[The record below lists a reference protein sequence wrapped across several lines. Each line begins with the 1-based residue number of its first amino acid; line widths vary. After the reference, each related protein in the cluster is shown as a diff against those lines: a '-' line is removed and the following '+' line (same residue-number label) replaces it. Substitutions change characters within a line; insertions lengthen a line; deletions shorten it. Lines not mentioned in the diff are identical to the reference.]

1 MNFKSLHTADFESK
15 THYKMYKDGKQWMFA
30 GIMAIALG
38 AGIAAPSQQASADTT
53 DAVTVATTTN
63 TGTSS
68 TNSNTVTLST
78 STSTTTT
85 PTTDAA
91 TTSADTAVTPV
102 ATAVT
107 VSATSQS
114 TGATPV
120 TTASAT
126 PAPSETANTAASNTL
141 TSNAVGAGDSAN
153 SVIKSATSGSTADG
167 TGTLGS
173 YGNKDAYPSI
183 SGNSATS
190 SINNQGAVTVN
201 KSASTSSSNS
211 FDVNMSKAASTSA
224 TTNTSSIAVTI
235 KAPSNATVGNIKYTV
250 DSAGNTVAVT
260 PGGSSYIVN
269 QMGSG
274 MTSDIMSQAT
284 STIKSEFAVASKNSV
299 AAVSAKSVADS
310 YNNLATAN
318 KAQQQSQLASAKT
331 AGDAAISTSLAVANR
346 ISNFAS
352 SLNTSTGAFGAES
365 AALSNAASY
374 IKAGDWINAATQLSS
389 ATSYAYGGWGQSR
402 DANFNSL
409 ASLKDSFTGKA
420 NWSPTLNNT
429 ISNSDYSAYNS
440 YVAKSSAAAST
451 AASYATI
458 VASNLMSSQSA
469 QNDYNSFSAA
479 AVAAAKSAADL
490 ITSARAIAAGLNTS
504 SAVIIHNSYSGAN
517 TSVAQSYASAANKA
531 ASSVTSMLNKSMAS
545 LSNGFAF
552 NVADSAVAG
561 TFWVSAAT
569 ANDSIRSSFAASV
582 GNYARS
588 NAAKNTGK
596 LAAMFNSLASYMDY
610 LQTSAGAS
618 TLAQIQ
624 MSQNT
629 GTWNSAANFFFGGV
643 VPGMSY
649 SPDELTSAY
658 AALSDAMANLTDI
671 TNSYIVAADLT
682 KSGSNYVTK
691 SYGTT
696 YNAALVDQL
705 RSALTNQVKTVN
717 NLVDDINQYV
727 VTTIPN
733 FVSNYYGYQLLNTK
747 DGQSYRD
754 LAGMAG
760 TWQAVQDSA
769 AMIVDQLAYQ
779 QASDYASL
787 YASIA
792 NSYRALG
799 TNAGNSLLG
808 SLYDAMASAQNSAYS
823 AMKSAYNSQSAE
835 FASLSSAG
843 ALNFGAFNAIPG
855 LITLGITNGTKVVG
869 SQLASNIQV
878 MMTQMNSGLQAM
890 TDSYAS
896 LFNVTSAAA
905 VTDVHYGV
913 VAQTPA
919 TSGLTGGTFI
929 DNNYTTTATVNNV
942 ANTTTT
948 DVVYQVVDEGVL
960 TSLAATTSTD
970 SATATAIA
978 AAKSVLA
985 NSNVSQQ
992 DVDSAVNAIWLALDH
1007 TIAPSTTAGK
1017 TGSAA
1022 VSAAATATAPIS
1034 LTSAAQT
1041 VTTTTDLNNAG
1052 EKKTFTVTG
1061 SANYMKPT
1069 SVLLVDSQGNTVTDY
1084 TSSATYNSQTG
1095 QFSLNQ
1101 VVLPTQGDYKLVVV
1115 WTAQPDKSDVNSY
1128 NGQSTIKLAT
1138 SWTNLDK
1145 TAGSSSET
1153 VNVQRTLAVK
1163 VSLQV
1168 QYTDAAGTVHTTN
1181 LANGLLIGTGT
1192 VIVNDPQLG
1201 AYVGMTADQILSL
1214 DKTAGTTNS
1223 ILPAG
1228 YHLSVNSDGTLLIT
1242 VNGAAIDNASYKID
1256 ADNATNDALTLV
1268 LHADANIQIARV
1280 VVKGGYY
1287 PTSVSQGSV
1296 NGTTGS
1302 SIVFKTNDTTLKM
1315 PGATYTV
1322 TGPDG
1327 KTYANFKDALAAN
1340 PTFDATN
1347 WTEATESDGTRQTF
1361 TVNYIFN
1368 KQIAQLQVGAP
1379 NAGLSEQV
1387 TGDTDSDIAFKASD
1401 ADLKKAGFTYT
1412 VTAPDGIVY
1421 ASLAAAL
1428 AATMTVNGSLVKVGK
1443 FDETDFAVGVT
1454 DPSQQIFKVTYT
1466 PDAQSATVIANKDG
1480 VNSTLETIT
1489 GKTSDKLAF
1498 TTVSDA
1504 TLATP
1509 GYTYTVVGPDGVTYA
1524 SLAEAVAANG
1534 SFDNTD
1540 NAGTADESVQTFT
1553 VNYVKT
1559 TQHATITIHDKSTGK
1574 VLGTVTISGK
1584 SGDAITADQLAT
1596 AISSVTDAQPN
1607 YAGNIT
1613 ITSDTASGQN
1623 FDFNDGAD
1631 QSFDVTFVHN
1641 AKLVSTDTTY
1651 TGSVSFKGTNL
1662 AVNTQTA
1669 VVTKTASVDAITG
1682 EIIDAANADNFA
1694 NYVAPSYALKSG
1706 TAQVDATA
1714 GTVTFAYV
1722 AATYVK
1728 GVLCRQKWG
1737 AIGNFEW

>member
-1 MNFKSLHTADFESK
+1 
-15 THYKMYKDGKQWMFA
+15 
-30 GIMAIALG
+30 
-38 AGIAAPSQQASADTT
+38 
-53 DAVTVATTTN
+53 
-63 TGTSS
+63 
-68 TNSNTVTLST
+68 
-78 STSTTTT
+78 
-85 PTTDAA
+85 
-91 TTSADTAVTPV
+91 
-102 ATAVT
+102 
-107 VSATSQS
+107 
-114 TGATPV
+114 
-120 TTASAT
+120 
-126 PAPSETANTAASNTL
+126 
-141 TSNAVGAGDSAN
+141 
-153 SVIKSATSGSTADG
+153 
-167 TGTLGS
+167 
-173 YGNKDAYPSI
+173 
-183 SGNSATS
+183 
-190 SINNQGAVTVN
+190 
-201 KSASTSSSNS
+201 
-211 FDVNMSKAASTSA
+211 MSKAASTSA
-224 TTNTSSIAVTI
+224 TANTSSVAVTI

-284 STIKSEFAVASKNSV
+284 STIKSEFSVASKNSV
-299 AAVSAKSVADS
+299 AAVSAKSVANS
-310 YNNLATAN
+310 YSNLATSN

-331 AGDAAISTSLAVANR
+331 AGDAATSTSLAVANR

-352 SLNTSTGAFGAES
+352 SLKSSNVTSFGVES

-374 IKAGDWINAATQLSS
+374 IKAGDWINAAIQLSA
-389 ATSYAYGGWGQSR
+389 ATTYAYGGGLGFYK
-402 DANFNSL
+402 DANFSSL
-409 ASLKDSFTGKA
+409 ASLKDSFTGKT
-420 NWSPTLNNT
+420 NWNGNYDTT
-429 ISNSDYSAYNS
+429 ITNSDYNTYNN
-440 YVAKSSAAAST
+440 YVAQSSAAAST
-451 AASYATI
+451 ASSYAS
-458 VASNLMSSQSA
+458 VAAVNLLSSQSA
-469 QNDYNSFSAA
+469 QTDYNSYSAA

-490 ITSARAIAAGLNTS
+490 ITSARSIAAGLNTS

-517 TSVAQSYASAANKA
+517 TSVTQSYAETAKKA
-531 ASSVTSMLNKSMAS
+531 ASSVNSTLSKSLAS
-545 LSNGFAF
+545 LSNGFDF
-552 NVADSAVAG
+552 DVPNNAVAG
-561 TFWVSAAT
+561 TFYVSAAADT
-569 ANDSIRSSFAASV
+569 KTRMSFASSV

-588 NAAKNTGK
+588 GMARTTGK
-596 LAAMFNSLASYMDY
+596 TASMYSNLASYMDY
-610 LQTSAGAS
+610 LQTSAGS
-618 TLAQIQ
+618 HELSRLH
-624 MSQNT
+624 MSMGAGAT
-629 GTWNSAANFFFGGV
+629 FYFDGV

-649 SPDELTSAY
+649 AAGELDSAY
-658 AALSDAMANLTDI
+658 AALSEATANLNDI
-671 TNSYIVAADLT
+671 ANSYTVAANLT
-682 KSGSNYVTK
+682 KSGSTYVTS

-696 YNAALVDQL
+696 YNEALVNQL
-705 RSALTNQVKTVN
+705 SSALTAQIRTID
-717 NLVDDINQYV
+717 NLVDDINSYV
-727 VTTIPN
+727 VNTIPA
-733 FVSNYYGYQLLNTK
+733 FVGNYFAYQYMNTK
-747 DGQSYRD
+747 PGLGVYSFDYYETAWLGI
-754 LAGMAG
+754 
-760 TWQAVQDSA
+760 QDSA
-769 AMIVDQLAYQ
+769 AMIVDKLAYA
-779 QASDYASL
+779 QASQYGSL

-799 TNAGNSLLG
+799 TNAGNVLLG
-808 SLYDAMASAQNSAYS
+808 SLYDELASAQGSAYT
-823 AMKSAYNSQSAE
+823 AMNSAYNSQNAEYTSISA
-835 FASLSSAG
+835 AG
-843 ALNFGAFNAIPG
+843 NLTAGHLGVIGG
-855 LITLGITNGTKVVG
+855 LITLAITQGTSSAG
-869 SQLASNIQV
+869 SALESNIQT
-878 MMTQMNSGLQAM
+878 MMTQMNTGMQAM

-896 LFNVTSAAA
+896 LFNATSAAA

-913 VAQTPA
+913 VAQTPS

-929 DNNYTTTATVNNV
+929 DNNYTTTATVNGTD
-942 ANTTTT
+942 NTTTN
-948 DVVYQVVDEGVL
+948 DVFYQVVDEGVL
-960 TSLAATTSTD
+960 TSLAATTTTD

-1022 VSAAATATAPIS
+1022 VSAATTATAPIS

-1061 SANYMKPT
+1061 SASYMKPT

-1115 WTAQPDKSDVNSY
+1115 WTAQPDKTDINSY
-1128 NGQSTIKLAT
+1128 NGKSTINLAT

-1145 TAGSSSET
+1145 TAGSSAET

-1163 VSLQV
+1163 VSLQL
-1168 QYTDAAGTVHTTN
+1168 QYTDATGTVHTTN

-1228 YHLSVNSDGTLLIT
+1228 YHLSVNSNGTLLIT
-1242 VNGAAIDNASYKID
+1242 VNGTAIDNGSYKID

-1268 LHADANIQIARV
+1268 LHADANTQNARV
-1280 VVKGGYY
+1280 VVQGGKY
-1287 PTSVSQGSV
+1287 PTSVSQGSAV
-1296 NGTTGS
+1296 GLTGS
-1302 SIVFKTNDTTLKM
+1302 SIVFNTNDTTLKM
-1315 PGATYTV
+1315 SGATYTV

-1327 KTYANFKDALAAN
+1327 KTYASFKDALAAN
-1340 PTFDATN
+1340 STFDATN
-1347 WTEATESDGTRQTF
+1347 WTDDTGSDKTRQIF
-1361 TVNYIFN
+1361 TVNYVFN

-1466 PDAQSATVIANKDG
+1466 PDAQSATVVANKDG

-1584 SGDAITADQLAT
+1584 SGDVITADQLAT

-1607 YAGNIT
+1607 YAGNVT
-1613 ITSDTASGQN
+1613 ITSDTALGQN
-1623 FDFNDGAD
+1623 FDFNDGTD

-1662 AVNTQTA
+1662 ADNTQTA
-1669 VVTKTASVDAITG
+1669 VVTKTVSVDAITG

-1728 GVLCRQKWG
+1728 GYFADKNGVQL
-1737 AIGNFEW
+1737 ASLSGNTTSTSAVITYTEIKTVPPTLPGDAATDASEAGSSASKASSAASAADSAATEFPAASSAASAAD

>member
-53 DAVTVATTTN
+53 DAATVATTPN

-91 TTSADTAVTPV
+91 PTSADTAVTPV
-102 ATAVT
+102 TTAAT

-126 PAPSETANTAASNTL
+126 PAPSETARTAASNTL

-153 SVIKSATSGSTADG
+153 SAIKSATSGSTADG

-224 TTNTSSIAVTI
+224 TANTSSVAVTI

-260 PGGSSYIVN
+260 PGGSSYVVN

-274 MTSDIMSQAT
+274 ATSDYMSKAT
-284 STIKSEFAVASKNSV
+284 STIKSEFAVASNNSV
-299 AAVSAKSVADS
+299 AAVSAKSVANS
-310 YNNLATAN
+310 YNNLATSN

-331 AGDAAISTSLAVANR
+331 AGDAATSTSLAVANR

-352 SLNTSTGAFGAES
+352 SLNTGTGSFASES
-365 AALSNAASY
+365 AALSKAASY
-374 IKAGDWINAATQLSS
+374 VKAGNWTSAATQLSY
-389 ATSYAYGGWGQSR
+389 ATNYAYGFLVN
-402 DANFNSL
+402 DANFSSL
-409 ASLKDSFTGKA
+409 ASLKDSFTGSKGWA
-420 NWSPTLNNT
+420 TGNIT
-429 ISNSDYSAYNS
+429 NSDYTAYNS
-440 YVAKSSAAAST
+440 YVATSTSASAAAS
-451 AASYATI
+451 SYAS
-458 VASNLMSSQSA
+458 VAALNLLSSQSA
-469 QNDYNSFSAA
+469 QTDYNSYSAA

-517 TSVAQSYASAANKA
+517 VSVTQSYASAANKA

-552 NVADSAVAG
+552 NVPDNSVAG
-561 TFWVSAAT
+561 LFWVSAAN
-569 ANDSIRSSFAASV
+569 ANDSIRSSFASSV
-582 GNYARS
+582 GSYARS

-596 LAAMFNSLASYMDY
+596 LASMFNSLASYMDY
-610 LQTSAGAS
+610 LQTASGSAA
-618 TLAQIQ
+618 LAQTQ

-649 SPDELTSAY
+649 SADELTSAY
-658 AALSDAMANLTDI
+658 AALSDAMANLNDI
-671 TNSYIVAADLT
+671 TNSYTVAADLT

-705 RSALTNQVKTVN
+705 RSALTNQVKVVN

-727 VTTIPN
+727 VTTIPD

-747 DGQSYRD
+747 DAQSYRD
-754 LAGMAG
+754 LAAMSG

-835 FASLSSAG
+835 FNSLSLAG
-843 ALNFGAFNAIPG
+843 ALNFGVFNAVPG

-942 ANTTTT
+942 ANTTTN

-1007 TIAPSTTAGK
+1007 IIAPSTTAGK

-1022 VSAAATATAPIS
+1022 VSAATTATAPIS

-1069 SVLLVDSQGNTVTDY
+1069 SVLLVDS
-1084 TSSATYNSQTG
+1084 
-1095 QFSLNQ
+1095 
-1101 VVLPTQGDYKLVVV
+1101 
-1115 WTAQPDKSDVNSY
+1115 
-1128 NGQSTIKLAT
+1128 
-1138 SWTNLDK
+1138 
-1145 TAGSSSET
+1145 
-1153 VNVQRTLAVK
+1153 
-1163 VSLQV
+1163 
-1168 QYTDAAGTVHTTN
+1168 
-1181 LANGLLIGTGT
+1181 
-1192 VIVNDPQLG
+1192 
-1201 AYVGMTADQILSL
+1201 
-1214 DKTAGTTNS
+1214 
-1223 ILPAG
+1223 
-1228 YHLSVNSDGTLLIT
+1228 
-1242 VNGAAIDNASYKID
+1242 
-1256 ADNATNDALTLV
+1256 
-1268 LHADANIQIARV
+1268 
-1280 VVKGGYY
+1280 
-1287 PTSVSQGSV
+1287 
-1296 NGTTGS
+1296 
-1302 SIVFKTNDTTLKM
+1302 
-1315 PGATYTV
+1315 
-1322 TGPDG
+1322 
-1327 KTYANFKDALAAN
+1327 
-1340 PTFDATN
+1340 
-1347 WTEATESDGTRQTF
+1347 
-1361 TVNYIFN
+1361 
-1368 KQIAQLQVGAP
+1368 
-1379 NAGLSEQV
+1379 
-1387 TGDTDSDIAFKASD
+1387 
-1401 ADLKKAGFTYT
+1401 
-1412 VTAPDGIVY
+1412 
-1421 ASLAAAL
+1421 
-1428 AATMTVNGSLVKVGK
+1428 
-1443 FDETDFAVGVT
+1443 
-1454 DPSQQIFKVTYT
+1454 
-1466 PDAQSATVIANKDG
+1466 
-1480 VNSTLETIT
+1480 
-1489 GKTSDKLAF
+1489 
-1498 TTVSDA
+1498 
-1504 TLATP
+1504 
-1509 GYTYTVVGPDGVTYA
+1509 
-1524 SLAEAVAANG
+1524 
-1534 SFDNTD
+1534 
-1540 NAGTADESVQTFT
+1540 
-1553 VNYVKT
+1553 
-1559 TQHATITIHDKSTGK
+1559 
-1574 VLGTVTISGK
+1574 
-1584 SGDAITADQLAT
+1584 
-1596 AISSVTDAQPN
+1596 
-1607 YAGNIT
+1607 
-1613 ITSDTASGQN
+1613 
-1623 FDFNDGAD
+1623 
-1631 QSFDVTFVHN
+1631 
-1641 AKLVSTDTTY
+1641 
-1651 TGSVSFKGTNL
+1651 
-1662 AVNTQTA
+1662 
-1669 VVTKTASVDAITG
+1669 
-1682 EIIDAANADNFA
+1682 
-1694 NYVAPSYALKSG
+1694 
-1706 TAQVDATA
+1706 
-1714 GTVTFAYV
+1714 
-1722 AATYVK
+1722 
-1728 GVLCRQKWG
+1728 
-1737 AIGNFEW
+1737 

>member
-1 MNFKSLHTADFESK
+1 M
-15 THYKMYKDGKQWMFA
+15 
-30 GIMAIALG
+30 
-38 AGIAAPSQQASADTT
+38 
-53 DAVTVATTTN
+53 
-63 TGTSS
+63 
-68 TNSNTVTLST
+68 
-78 STSTTTT
+78 
-85 PTTDAA
+85 
-91 TTSADTAVTPV
+91 
-102 ATAVT
+102 
-107 VSATSQS
+107 
-114 TGATPV
+114 
-120 TTASAT
+120 
-126 PAPSETANTAASNTL
+126 

-153 SVIKSATSGSTADG
+153 SAIKSATSGSTADG

-201 KSASTSSSNS
+201 KSASTASSNS

-224 TTNTSSIAVTI
+224 TANTSSIAVTI

-274 MTSDIMSQAT
+274 VTSDYMSKAT
-284 STIKSEFAVASKNSV
+284 SQIKSELSVQAKNSV
-299 AAVSAKSVADS
+299 ATVSAKNATDS
-310 YNNLATAN
+310 YSNLAKSNTAL
-318 KAQQQSQLASAKT
+318 QQAQLASAKT
-331 AGDAAISTSLAVANR
+331 AGDAAKSTSLAVANR

-352 SLNTSTGAFGAES
+352 SLSAGTGSFGAES
-365 AALSNAASY
+365 TALSNAASY
-374 IKAGDWINAATQLSS
+374 IKAGDWINAATQLSY

-409 ASLKDSFTGKA
+409 ASLKDSFTGKT
-420 NWSPTLNNT
+420 NWSPVLNNT
-429 ISNSDYSAYNS
+429 ITNSDYTAYNN
-440 YVAKSSAAAST
+440 YVAQSSAAAST
-451 AASYATI
+451 ATSYATI
-458 VASNLMSSQSA
+458 VASNLLSSQSA
-469 QNDYNSFSAA
+469 QTDYNSYSAA

-490 ITSARAIAAGLNTS
+490 ITSARSIAAGLNTS

-517 TSVAQSYASAANKA
+517 TSVTQSYAEVAKNA
-531 ASSVTSMLNKSMAS
+531 ASSVNSALNKSLAS
-545 LSNGFAF
+545 LSNGFDF
-552 NVADSAVAG
+552 DVPNNAVAG
-561 TFWVSAAT
+561 TFYVSAAT
-569 ANDSIRSSFAASV
+569 DTKTRLSFASSV

-588 NAAKNTGK
+588 GMARTTGK
-596 LAAMFNSLASYMDY
+596 TASMYSNLASYMDY
-610 LQTSAGAS
+610 LQTSAGS
-618 TLAQIQ
+618 HELSRLQ
-624 MSQNT
+624 MSMGAGAT
-629 GTWNSAANFFFGGV
+629 FYFDGV

-649 SPDELTSAY
+649 AAGELDSAY
-658 AALSDAMANLTDI
+658 AALSEATANLNDI
-671 TNSYIVAADLT
+671 ANSYTVAANLT
-682 KSGSNYVTK
+682 KSGSTYVTS

-696 YNAALVDQL
+696 YNAALVNQL
-705 RSALTNQVKTVN
+705 SSALTAQIRTID
-717 NLVDDINQYV
+717 NLVDDINSYV
-727 VTTIPN
+727 VNTIPA
-733 FVSNYYGYQLLNTK
+733 FVGNYFAYQYMNTK
-747 DGQSYRD
+747 PGLGVYSFDYYETAWLGI
-754 LAGMAG
+754 
-760 TWQAVQDSA
+760 QDSA
-769 AMIVDQLAYQ
+769 AMIVDKLAYA
-779 QASDYASL
+779 QASQYGSL

-799 TNAGNSLLG
+799 INAGNVLLG
-808 SLYDAMASAQNSAYS
+808 SLYDELVSAQGSAYT
-823 AMKSAYNSQSAE
+823 AMNSAYNSQNAEYTSISA
-835 FASLSSAG
+835 AG
-843 ALNFGAFNAIPG
+843 NLTAGHLGVIGG
-855 LITLGITNGTKVVG
+855 LITLAITQGTSSAG
-869 SQLASNIQV
+869 SALASNIQT
-878 MMTQMNSGLQAM
+878 MMTQMNTGMQAM

-896 LFNVTSAAA
+896 LFNATSAAA

-929 DNNYTTTATVNNV
+929 DNNYTTTATVNGTD
-942 ANTTTT
+942 NTTTT

-1022 VSAAATATAPIS
+1022 VSAATTATAPIS

-1041 VTTTTDLNNAG
+1041 VTTTTDLNNSG

-1115 WTAQPDKSDVNSY
+1115 WTAQPDKTDINSY
-1128 NGQSTIKLAT
+1128 NGKSTINLAT

-1145 TAGSSSET
+1145 TAGSSAET

-1192 VIVNDPQLG
+1192 VIINDPQLG

-1214 DKTAGTTNS
+1214 DKTAGATNS

-1228 YHLSVNSDGTLLIT
+1228 YHLSVNSNGTLLIT
-1242 VNGAAIDNASYKID
+1242 VNGTAIDNGSYKID

-1268 LHADANIQIARV
+1268 LHADANTQIARV

-1287 PTSVSQGSV
+1287 PTTVSQGSAT
-1296 NGTTGS
+1296 GATGS
-1302 SIVFKTNDTTLKM
+1302 SIVFNTNDTSLKM

-1327 KTYANFKDALAAN
+1327 KTYASFKDALAAN

-1347 WTEATESDGTRQTF
+1347 WTETTGSDGTRQTF
-1361 TVNYIFN
+1361 TVNYVFN

-1401 ADLKKAGFTYT
+1401 ADLKKA
-1412 VTAPDGIVY
+1412 
-1421 ASLAAAL
+1421 AL
-1428 AATMTVNGSLVKVGK
+1428 RT
-1443 FDETDFAVGVT
+1443 
-1454 DPSQQIFKVTYT
+1454 
-1466 PDAQSATVIANKDG
+1466 
-1480 VNSTLETIT
+1480 
-1489 GKTSDKLAF
+1489 
-1498 TTVSDA
+1498 
-1504 TLATP
+1504 
-1509 GYTYTVVGPDGVTYA
+1509 
-1524 SLAEAVAANG
+1524 
-1534 SFDNTD
+1534 
-1540 NAGTADESVQTFT
+1540 
-1553 VNYVKT
+1553 
-1559 TQHATITIHDKSTGK
+1559 
-1574 VLGTVTISGK
+1574 
-1584 SGDAITADQLAT
+1584 
-1596 AISSVTDAQPN
+1596 
-1607 YAGNIT
+1607 
-1613 ITSDTASGQN
+1613 
-1623 FDFNDGAD
+1623 
-1631 QSFDVTFVHN
+1631 
-1641 AKLVSTDTTY
+1641 
-1651 TGSVSFKGTNL
+1651 
-1662 AVNTQTA
+1662 
-1669 VVTKTASVDAITG
+1669 
-1682 EIIDAANADNFA
+1682 
-1694 NYVAPSYALKSG
+1694 
-1706 TAQVDATA
+1706 
-1714 GTVTFAYV
+1714 
-1722 AATYVK
+1722 
-1728 GVLCRQKWG
+1728 R
-1737 AIGNFEW
+1737 

>member
-38 AGIAAPSQQASADTT
+38 AGIVAPSQQASADTT
-53 DAVTVATTTN
+53 DAATVATTTN
-63 TGTSS
+63 TGASS
-68 TNSNTVTLST
+68 TSSNTVTLST
-78 STSTTTT
+78 STSTT
-85 PTTDAA
+85 PTTDAT
-91 TTSADTAVTPV
+91 TTSSDTAVTPV
-102 ATAVT
+102 ATAVA

-114 TGATPV
+114 TGATSV
-120 TTASAT
+120 STASAT
-126 PAPSETANTAASNTL
+126 PAPSETASTAASNTL

-153 SVIKSATSGSTADG
+153 SAIKSATSGSTADG

-201 KSASTSSSNS
+201 KSASTASSNS

-224 TTNTSSIAVTI
+224 TANTSSVAVTI

-284 STIKSEFAVASKNSV
+284 STIKSEFVVASNNSV
-299 AAVSAKSVADS
+299 AAVSAKNAANS
-310 YNNLATAN
+310 YNNLATSN

-331 AGDAAISTSLAVANR
+331 AGDAATSTSLAVANR
-346 ISNFAS
+346 LSNFAS
-352 SLNTSTGAFGAES
+352 SLNAGTGSFASES
-365 AALSNAASY
+365 AALSKAASY
-374 IKAGDWINAATQLSS
+374 VKAGNWTSAATQLSY
-389 ATSYAYGGWGQSR
+389 ATSYAYGFLSN
-402 DANFNSL
+402 DANFSSL
-409 ASLKDSFTGKA
+409 ASLKDSFTGSKGWA
-420 NWSPTLNNT
+420 TGNIT
-429 ISNSDYSAYNS
+429 NSDYTAYNS
-440 YVAKSSAAAST
+440 YVATSTSASAAAS
-451 AASYATI
+451 SYAS
-458 VASNLMSSQSA
+458 VAAVNLLASQSA
-469 QNDYNSFSAA
+469 QTDYNSYSAA

-490 ITSARAIAAGLNTS
+490 ITSARSIAAGLNTS
-504 SAVIIHNSYSGAN
+504 SAVIIHNSYSGAY
-517 TSVAQSYASAANKA
+517 TSVTQSYASAANKA
-531 ASSVTSMLNKSMAS
+531 ASSVMSMLNKSMAS

-552 NVADSAVAG
+552 NVPDASVAG
-561 TFWVSAAT
+561 LFWVSAGT
-569 ANDSIRSSFAASV
+569 ANDSIRLSFASSV
-582 GNYARS
+582 ENYARS

-596 LAAMFNSLASYMDY
+596 LASMFNSLASYMDY
-610 LQTSAGAS
+610 LQTASGSAA
-618 TLAQIQ
+618 LAQTQ
-624 MSQNT
+624 MSQNS

-649 SPDELTSAY
+649 SADDLTSAY
-658 AALSDAMANLTDI
+658 AALSDAMAHLNDI
-671 TNSYIVAADLT
+671 TNSYTVAADLT

-705 RSALTNQVKTVN
+705 RSALTNQVKVVN
-717 NLVDDINQYV
+717 GLVDDINQYV
-727 VTTIPN
+727 VTTIPD
-733 FVSNYYGYQLLNTK
+733 FVSNYFGYQLLNTK
-747 DGQSYRD
+747 DSGDYRD
-754 LAGMAG
+754 LAGMSG

-835 FASLSSAG
+835 FNSLSLAG
-843 ALNFGAFNAIPG
+843 ALNFGVFNAVPG

-878 MMTQMNSGLQAM
+878 MMKQMNTGMQAM

-896 LFNVTSAAA
+896 LFNATSAAA

-913 VAQTPA
+913 VAQTPS

-929 DNNYTTTATVNNV
+929 DNNYTTTATVNGTD
-942 ANTTTT
+942 NTTTT

-1115 WTAQPDKSDVNSY
+1115 WTAQPDKTDINSY
-1128 NGQSTIKLAT
+1128 NGKSTINLAT

-1145 TAGSSSET
+1145 TAGSSAET

-1168 QYTDAAGTVHTTN
+1168 QYTDAAGTVHTAN

-1192 VIVNDPQLG
+1192 VLINDPQLG

-1214 DKTAGTTNS
+1214 DKTAGATNS

-1228 YHLSVNSDGTLLIT
+1228 YHLSVNSNGTLLIT
-1242 VNGAAIDNASYKID
+1242 VNGTAIDNGSYKID

-1268 LHADANIQIARV
+1268 LHADANTQIARV
-1280 VVKGGYY
+1280 VVQGGYY
-1287 PTSVSQGSV
+1287 PTSVSQGSAV
-1296 NGTTGS
+1296 GTTGS

-1327 KTYANFKDALAAN
+1327 KTYASFKDALAAN

-1347 WTEATESDGTRQTF
+1347 WTESTGSDGTRQTF
-1361 TVNYIFN
+1361 TVNYVFN

-1466 PDAQSATVIANKDG
+1466 PDAQSATVVANNDG

-1553 VNYVKT
+1553 VN
-1559 TQHATITIHDKSTGK
+1559 
-1574 VLGTVTISGK
+1574 
-1584 SGDAITADQLAT
+1584 
-1596 AISSVTDAQPN
+1596 
-1607 YAGNIT
+1607 
-1613 ITSDTASGQN
+1613 
-1623 FDFNDGAD
+1623 
-1631 QSFDVTFVHN
+1631 
-1641 AKLVSTDTTY
+1641 
-1651 TGSVSFKGTNL
+1651 
-1662 AVNTQTA
+1662 
-1669 VVTKTASVDAITG
+1669 
-1682 EIIDAANADNFA
+1682 
-1694 NYVAPSYALKSG
+1694 
-1706 TAQVDATA
+1706 
-1714 GTVTFAYV
+1714 
-1722 AATYVK
+1722 
-1728 GVLCRQKWG
+1728 
-1737 AIGNFEW
+1737 

>member
-53 DAVTVATTTN
+53 DAATVATTTN

-68 TNSNTVTLST
+68 TDSNTVTLST

-102 ATAVT
+102 ATAAT

-126 PAPSETANTAASNTL
+126 PAPSETASTAASNTL

-153 SVIKSATSGSTADG
+153 SGIKSATSGSTADG

-201 KSASTSSSNS
+201 KSASTASSNS

-224 TTNTSSIAVTI
+224 TANTSSVAVTI

-284 STIKSEFAVASKNSV
+284 STIKSEFSVASKNSV

-352 SLNTSTGAFGAES
+352 SLKSSNVTSFGVES

-374 IKAGDWINAATQLSS
+374 IKAGDWINAAIQLSA
-389 ATSYAYGGWGQSR
+389 ATTYAYGGGLGFSK
-402 DANFNSL
+402 DANFSSL
-409 ASLKDSFTGKA
+409 ASLKDSFTGKT
-420 NWSPTLNNT
+420 NWNGNYDTT
-429 ISNSDYSAYNS
+429 ITNSDYNTYNN
-440 YVAKSSAAAST
+440 YVAQSTAAASK
-451 AASYATI
+451 ASSYAS
-458 VASNLMSSQSA
+458 VAAVNLLSSQSA
-469 QNDYNSFSAA
+469 QTDYNSYSAA

-490 ITSARAIAAGLNTS
+490 VTSARSIAAGLKTS

-517 TSVAQSYASAANKA
+517 VSVTQSYASAANKA

-545 LSNGFAF
+545 LSSGFAF
-552 NVADSAVAG
+552 NVWDASVAG
-561 TFWVSAAT
+561 TFWVSAGGYSPAT
-569 ANDSIRSSFAASV
+569 TETRLSFASSI
-582 GNYARS
+582 GSYAKS

-596 LAAMFNSLASYMDY
+596 LATMYNSLASYMDY
-610 LQTSAGAS
+610 LQTSAGAT
-618 TLAQIQ
+618 TLAQLH
-624 MSQNT
+624 MSMKSQ
-629 GTWNSAANFFFGGV
+629 GALFYFGGV

-658 AALSDAMANLTDI
+658 AALSDAMANLNDI
-671 TNSYIVAADLT
+671 TNSYTVAADLT

-705 RSALTNQVKTVN
+705 TSALTNQVKTVN

-727 VTTIPN
+727 VTTIPT
-733 FVSNYYGYQLLNTK
+733 FVGNYFAYQLINAK

-754 LAGMAG
+754 LAAMSG

-823 AMKSAYNSQSAE
+823 AMMTAYNSQSAE
-835 FASLSSAG
+835 FASLSASG
-843 ALNFGAFNAIPG
+843 ALNFGVFNAVPG

-905 VTDVHYGV
+905 VTDVYYGV

-1115 WTAQPDKSDVNSY
+1115 WTAQPDKTDINSY
-1128 NGQSTIKLAT
+1128 NGKSTINLAT

-1145 TAGSSSET
+1145 TAGSSAET

-1163 VSLQV
+1163 VSLQL
-1168 QYTDAAGTVHTTN
+1168 QYTDATGTVHTTN

-1228 YHLSVNSDGTLLIT
+1228 YHLSVNSNGTLLIT
-1242 VNGAAIDNASYKID
+1242 VNGTAIDNGSYKID

-1268 LHADANIQIARV
+1268 LHADANTQIARV
-1280 VVKGGYY
+1280 VVQGGYY
-1287 PTSVSQGSV
+1287 PTSVSQGSAV
-1296 NGTTGS
+1296 GTTGS

-1327 KTYANFKDALAAN
+1327 KTYASFKDALAAN

-1347 WTEATESDGTRQTF
+1347 WTEATGSDGTRQTF
-1361 TVNYIFN
+1361 TVNYVFN

-1524 SLAEAVAANG
+1524 SLAEAVTANG

-1540 NAGTADESVQTFT
+1540 NAGTTDESVQTFT

-1706 TAQVDATA
+1706 TAQV
-1714 GTVTFAYV
+1714 
-1722 AATYVK
+1722 
-1728 GVLCRQKWG
+1728 
-1737 AIGNFEW
+1737 

>member
-38 AGIAAPSQQASADTT
+38 AGIVAPSQQASADTT
-53 DAVTVATTTN
+53 DAATVATTTN

-68 TNSNTVTLST
+68 TSGNTVTLST
-78 STSTTTT
+78 PTSTTTT
-85 PTTDAA
+85 TDVA
-91 TTSADTAVTPV
+91 TTSSDTAVTPV
-102 ATAVT
+102 ATAAAI
-107 VSATSQS
+107 SATSQS
-114 TGATPV
+114 TGATSV
-120 TTASAT
+120 STASAT
-126 PAPSETANTAASNTL
+126 PAPSETASTAASNTL

-153 SVIKSATSGSTADG
+153 SAIKSATSGSTADG

-201 KSASTSSSNS
+201 ESASTSSSNS

-224 TTNTSSIAVTI
+224 TANTSSVAVTI

-284 STIKSEFAVASKNSV
+284 STIKSEFVVASNNSV
-299 AAVSAKSVADS
+299 AAVSAKNAANS
-310 YNNLATAN
+310 YNNLATSN

-331 AGDAAISTSLAVANR
+331 AGDAATSTSLAVANR
-346 ISNFAS
+346 LSNFAS
-352 SLNTSTGAFGAES
+352 SLNAGTGSFASES
-365 AALSNAASY
+365 AALSKAASY
-374 IKAGDWINAATQLSS
+374 VKAGNWTSAATQLSY
-389 ATSYAYGGWGQSR
+389 ATSYAYGFLSN
-402 DANFNSL
+402 DANFSSL

-420 NWSPTLNNT
+420 NWSPVLNTT
-429 ISNSDYSAYNS
+429 ISNSDYTAYNS
-440 YVAKSSAAAST
+440 YVATSTSASAAAS
-451 AASYATI
+451 SYAS
-458 VASNLMSSQSA
+458 VAAVNLLSSQSA
-469 QNDYNSFSAA
+469 QTDYNSYSAA

-490 ITSARAIAAGLNTS
+490 ITSARSIAAGLNTS

-517 TSVAQSYASAANKA
+517 TSVTQSYASAANKA

-552 NVADSAVAG
+552 NVPDASVAG
-561 TFWVSAAT
+561 LFWVSAGT
-569 ANDSIRSSFAASV
+569 ANDSIRLSFASSV
-582 GNYARS
+582 ENYARS

-596 LAAMFNSLASYMDY
+596 LASMFNSLASYMDY
-610 LQTSAGAS
+610 LQTASGSAA
-618 TLAQIQ
+618 LAQTQ
-624 MSQNT
+624 MSQNS

-649 SPDELTSAY
+649 SADDLTSAY
-658 AALSDAMANLTDI
+658 AALSDAMAHLNDI
-671 TNSYIVAADLT
+671 TNSYTVAADLT

-705 RSALTNQVKTVN
+705 RSALTNQVKVVN
-717 NLVDDINQYV
+717 GLVDDINQYV
-727 VTTIPN
+727 VTTIPD
-733 FVSNYYGYQLLNTK
+733 FVSNYFGYQLLNTK
-747 DGQSYRD
+747 DGTNYRD
-754 LAGMAG
+754 LAGMSG

-779 QASDYASL
+779 QASEYASL

-823 AMKSAYNSQSAE
+823 AMQSAYNSQSAE
-835 FASLSSAG
+835 FNSLSLAG
-843 ALNFGAFNAIPG
+843 ALNFGVFNAVPG

-878 MMTQMNSGLQAM
+878 MMKQMNTGMQAM

-896 LFNVTSAAA
+896 LFNATSAAA

-913 VAQTPA
+913 VAQTPS

-929 DNNYTTTATVNNV
+929 DNNYTTTATVNGTD
-942 ANTTTT
+942 NTTTT

-1007 TIAPSTTAGK
+1007 TIAPATTAGK

-1115 WTAQPDKSDVNSY
+1115 WTAQPDKTDINSY
-1128 NGQSTIKLAT
+1128 NGKSTINLAT

-1145 TAGSSSET
+1145 TAGSSAET

-1168 QYTDAAGTVHTTN
+1168 QYTDAAGTVHTAN

-1192 VIVNDPQLG
+1192 VLINDPQLG

-1214 DKTAGTTNS
+1214 DKTAGATNS

-1228 YHLSVNSDGTLLIT
+1228 YHLSVNSNGTLLIT
-1242 VNGAAIDNASYKID
+1242 VNGTAIDNGSYKID

-1268 LHADANIQIARV
+1268 LHADANTQIARV
-1280 VVKGGYY
+1280 VVQGGYY
-1287 PTSVSQGSV
+1287 PTSVSQGSAV
-1296 NGTTGS
+1296 GTTGS

-1327 KTYANFKDALAAN
+1327 KTYASFKDALAAN

-1347 WTEATESDGTRQTF
+1347 WTEATGSDGTRQTF
-1361 TVNYIFN
+1361 TVNYVFN

-1466 PDAQSATVIANKDG
+1466 PDAQSATVVAN
-1480 VNSTLETIT
+1480 
-1489 GKTSDKLAF
+1489 
-1498 TTVSDA
+1498 
-1504 TLATP
+1504 
-1509 GYTYTVVGPDGVTYA
+1509 
-1524 SLAEAVAANG
+1524 
-1534 SFDNTD
+1534 
-1540 NAGTADESVQTFT
+1540 
-1553 VNYVKT
+1553 
-1559 TQHATITIHDKSTGK
+1559 
-1574 VLGTVTISGK
+1574 
-1584 SGDAITADQLAT
+1584 
-1596 AISSVTDAQPN
+1596 
-1607 YAGNIT
+1607 
-1613 ITSDTASGQN
+1613 
-1623 FDFNDGAD
+1623 
-1631 QSFDVTFVHN
+1631 
-1641 AKLVSTDTTY
+1641 
-1651 TGSVSFKGTNL
+1651 
-1662 AVNTQTA
+1662 
-1669 VVTKTASVDAITG
+1669 
-1682 EIIDAANADNFA
+1682 
-1694 NYVAPSYALKSG
+1694 
-1706 TAQVDATA
+1706 
-1714 GTVTFAYV
+1714 
-1722 AATYVK
+1722 
-1728 GVLCRQKWG
+1728 
-1737 AIGNFEW
+1737 

>member
-53 DAVTVATTTN
+53 DAATVATTTN

-68 TNSNTVTLST
+68 IDSNTVTLST

-85 PTTDAA
+85 PTTDAVA
-91 TTSADTAVTPV
+91 TSDTAVTPV
-102 ATAVT
+102 ATAAT

-114 TGATPV
+114 TGATSV
-120 TTASAT
+120 STASAT
-126 PAPSETANTAASNTL
+126 PAPSETASTAASNTL

-153 SVIKSATSGSTADG
+153 SAIKSATSGSTADG

-173 YGNKDAYPSI
+173 YDNKDAYPSI

-224 TTNTSSIAVTI
+224 TTNTSSVAVTI

-260 PGGSSYIVN
+260 PGGSSYVVN

-284 STIKSEFAVASKNSV
+284 STIKSEFAVASNNS
-299 AAVSAKSVADS
+299 ASAVSAKSVADS
-310 YNNLATAN
+310 YSNLAKSNTAL
-318 KAQQQSQLASAKT
+318 QQAQLASAKT
-331 AGDAAISTSLAVANR
+331 AGDSAASTSLAVANR

-352 SLNTSTGAFGAES
+352 SLASASLLAAES
-365 AALSNAASY
+365 TALSKAASY
-374 IKAGDWINAATQLSS
+374 IKAGDWINAATQLSN
-389 ATSYAYGGWGQSR
+389 ATDTAYVGYFSH
-402 DANFNSL
+402 DANFSSL

-420 NWSPTLNNT
+420 NWSPVLNTT
-429 ISNSDYSAYNS
+429 ISNADYSAYNS
-440 YVAKSSAAAST
+440 YIAKSSAAAST

-458 VASNLMSSQSA
+458 VTSNLMSSQSA
-469 QNDYNSFSAA
+469 QTDYNSFSAA

-490 ITSARAIAAGLNTS
+490 ITSARSIAAGLNTS
-504 SAVIIHNSYSGAN
+504 SAVIIHNSYSGADA
-517 TSVAQSYASAANKA
+517 SVTQSYANDANKA

-552 NVADSAVAG
+552 SVADSAVAG

-610 LQTSAGAS
+610 LQTSSGAS

-658 AALSDAMANLTDI
+658 AALSDAMANLNDI
-671 TNSYIVAADLT
+671 TNSYTVAADLT

-787 YASIA
+787 YTSIA

-835 FASLSSAG
+835 FASLSLAG
-843 ALNFGAFNAIPG
+843 ALNFGVFNAIPG

-960 TSLAATTSTD
+960 TSLAATTTTD

-1069 SVLLVDSQGNTVTDY
+1069 AVLLVDSQGNTVTDY

-1168 QYTDAAGTVHTTN
+1168 QYTDAAGTVHTTD
-1181 LANGLLIGTGT
+1181 LANGLLIGTGSA
-1192 VIVNDPQLG
+1192 IISDPQLG
-1201 AYVGMTADQILSL
+1201 AFVGMTADQILAMN
-1214 DKTAGTTNS
+1214 KAAGTTSS
-1223 ILPAG
+1223 IVSVPG

-1242 VNGAAIDNASYKID
+1242 VNGTAIDNGSYKID

-1268 LHADANIQIARV
+1268 LHADANTQIARV

-1287 PTSVSQGSV
+1287 PSSVSQGSAV
-1296 NGTTGS
+1296 GTTGS
-1302 SIVFKTNDTTLKM
+1302 SIVFKVNDTTLKM

-1347 WTEATESDGTRQTF
+1347 WTEATGSDGTRQTF
-1361 TVNYIFN
+1361 TVNYVFN
-1368 KQIAQLQVGAP
+1368 QQVAQLQVGAP

-1466 PDAQSATVIANKDG
+1466 PDAQSATIIANKDG

-1489 GKTSDKLAF
+1489 GKTSNQLAF

-1623 FDFNDGAD
+1623 FDFSDGTD
-1631 QSFDVTFVHN
+1631 QSFDVTFVNN

-1662 AVNTQTA
+1662 AVNT
-1669 VVTKTASVDAITG
+1669 
-1682 EIIDAANADNFA
+1682 
-1694 NYVAPSYALKSG
+1694 
-1706 TAQVDATA
+1706 
-1714 GTVTFAYV
+1714 
-1722 AATYVK
+1722 
-1728 GVLCRQKWG
+1728 
-1737 AIGNFEW
+1737 

>member
-38 AGIAAPSQQASADTT
+38 AGIVAPSQQASADTT
-53 DAVTVATTTN
+53 DAATVATTTN

-102 ATAVT
+102 ATAAT

-120 TTASAT
+120 STASAT
-126 PAPSETANTAASNTL
+126 PAPSETASTAASNTL

-153 SVIKSATSGSTADG
+153 SAIKSATSGSTADG

-201 KSASTSSSNS
+201 KSASISSSNS

-224 TTNTSSIAVTI
+224 TANTSSVAVTI

-274 MTSDIMSQAT
+274 VTSDFMSQAT
-284 STIKSEFAVASKNSV
+284 STIKSEFAVASNNSV
-299 AAVSAKSVADS
+299 AAVSAKNAAIS
-310 YNNLATAN
+310 YNNLATSN

-331 AGDAAISTSLAVANR
+331 AGDAATSTSLAVANR
-346 ISNFAS
+346 LSNFAS
-352 SLNTSTGAFGAES
+352 SLNTGTGSFASES
-365 AALSNAASY
+365 AALSKAASY
-374 IKAGDWINAATQLSS
+374 VKAGNWTSAATQLSY
-389 ATSYAYGGWGQSR
+389 ATSYAYGFISN
-402 DANFNSL
+402 DANFSSL
-409 ASLKDSFTGKA
+409 ASLKDSFTGLKGWA
-420 NWSPTLNNT
+420 TGNIT
-429 ISNSDYSAYNS
+429 NSDYTAYNN
-440 YVAKSSAAAST
+440 YVATSTSASAAASNYASV
-451 AASYATI
+451 AA
-458 VASNLMSSQSA
+458 VNLLASQSA
-469 QNDYNSFSAA
+469 QTDYNSYSAA

-490 ITSARAIAAGLNTS
+490 VTSARSIAAGLNTS

-517 TSVAQSYASAANKA
+517 TSVTQSYASAANKA

-552 NVADSAVAG
+552 NVPDASVAG
-561 TFWVSAAT
+561 LFWVSAGT
-569 ANDSIRSSFAASV
+569 ANDSIRLSFASSV

-596 LAAMFNSLASYMDY
+596 LASMFNSLASYMDY
-610 LQTSAGAS
+610 LQTASGSAA
-618 TLAQIQ
+618 LAQTQ
-624 MSQNT
+624 MSQNS

-649 SPDELTSAY
+649 SADDLTSAY
-658 AALSDAMANLTDI
+658 AALSDAMANLNDI
-671 TNSYIVAADLT
+671 TNSYTVAADLT

-705 RSALTNQVKTVN
+705 RSALTNQVKVVN
-717 NLVDDINQYV
+717 GLVDDINQYV
-727 VTTIPN
+727 VTTIPD
-733 FVSNYYGYQLLNTK
+733 FVSNYFGYQLLNTK
-747 DGQSYRD
+747 DSGDYRD
-754 LAGMAG
+754 LAGMSG

-835 FASLSSAG
+835 FNSLSLAG
-843 ALNFGAFNAIPG
+843 ALNFGVFNAVPG

-878 MMTQMNSGLQAM
+878 MMKQMNTGMQAM

-896 LFNVTSAAA
+896 LFNATSAAA

-929 DNNYTTTATVNNV
+929 DNNYTTTATVNGTD
-942 ANTTTT
+942 NTTTT

-985 NSNVSQQ
+985 NSNVSQR

-1115 WTAQPDKSDVNSY
+1115 WTAQPDKTDINSY
-1128 NGQSTIKLAT
+1128 NGKSTINLAT

-1145 TAGSSSET
+1145 TAGSSAET

-1163 VSLQV
+1163 VSLQL
-1168 QYTDAAGTVHTTN
+1168 QYTDATGTVHTTN

-1228 YHLSVNSDGTLLIT
+1228 YHLSVNSNGTLLIT
-1242 VNGAAIDNASYKID
+1242 VNGTAIDNGSYKID

-1268 LHADANIQIARV
+1268 LHADANTQNARV
-1280 VVKGGYY
+1280 VVQGGKY
-1287 PTSVSQGSV
+1287 PTSVSQGSAV
-1296 NGTTGS
+1296 GLTGS
-1302 SIVFKTNDTTLKM
+1302 SIVFNTNDTTLKM
-1315 PGATYTV
+1315 SGATYTV

-1327 KTYANFKDALAAN
+1327 KTYASFRDALAAN
-1340 PTFDATN
+1340 STFDATN
-1347 WTEATESDGTRQTF
+1347 WTDDTGSDKTRQIF
-1361 TVNYIFN
+1361 TVNYVFN

-1466 PDAQSATVIANKDG
+1466 PDAQSATVVANKNG

-1489 GKTSDKLAF
+1489 GKTSDKLAS

-1584 SGDAITADQLAT
+1584 SGDVITADQLAT

-1613 ITSDTASGQN
+1613 ITSDTALGQN
-1623 FDFNDGAD
+1623 FDFNDG
-1631 QSFDVTFVHN
+1631 
-1641 AKLVSTDTTY
+1641 TD
-1651 TGSVSFKGTNL
+1651 
-1662 AVNTQTA
+1662 
-1669 VVTKTASVDAITG
+1669 
-1682 EIIDAANADNFA
+1682 
-1694 NYVAPSYALKSG
+1694 
-1706 TAQVDATA
+1706 
-1714 GTVTFAYV
+1714 
-1722 AATYVK
+1722 
-1728 GVLCRQKWG
+1728 
-1737 AIGNFEW
+1737 

>member
-1 MNFKSLHTADFESK
+1 ML
-15 THYKMYKDGKQWMFA
+15 
-30 GIMAIALG
+30 
-38 AGIAAPSQQASADTT
+38 
-53 DAVTVATTTN
+53 
-63 TGTSS
+63 
-68 TNSNTVTLST
+68 
-78 STSTTTT
+78 
-85 PTTDAA
+85 
-91 TTSADTAVTPV
+91 
-102 ATAVT
+102 
-107 VSATSQS
+107 
-114 TGATPV
+114 
-120 TTASAT
+120 
-126 PAPSETANTAASNTL
+126 
-141 TSNAVGAGDSAN
+141 
-153 SVIKSATSGSTADG
+153 
-167 TGTLGS
+167 
-173 YGNKDAYPSI
+173 
-183 SGNSATS
+183 
-190 SINNQGAVTVN
+190 
-201 KSASTSSSNS
+201 
-211 FDVNMSKAASTSA
+211 
-224 TTNTSSIAVTI
+224 
-235 KAPSNATVGNIKYTV
+235 
-250 DSAGNTVAVT
+250 
-260 PGGSSYIVN
+260 
-269 QMGSG
+269 
-274 MTSDIMSQAT
+274 
-284 STIKSEFAVASKNSV
+284 
-299 AAVSAKSVADS
+299 
-310 YNNLATAN
+310 
-318 KAQQQSQLASAKT
+318 
-331 AGDAAISTSLAVANR
+331 
-346 ISNFAS
+346 
-352 SLNTSTGAFGAES
+352 
-365 AALSNAASY
+365 
-374 IKAGDWINAATQLSS
+374 
-389 ATSYAYGGWGQSR
+389 
-402 DANFNSL
+402 
-409 ASLKDSFTGKA
+409 
-420 NWSPTLNNT
+420 
-429 ISNSDYSAYNS
+429 
-440 YVAKSSAAAST
+440 
-451 AASYATI
+451 
-458 VASNLMSSQSA
+458 SSQSA
-469 QNDYNSFSAA
+469 QTDYNSYSAA

-517 TSVAQSYASAANKA
+517 TSVTQSYASAANKA
-531 ASSVTSMLNKSMAS
+531 VSSVNSMLNKSMNS
-545 LSNGFAF
+545 LSSGYAF
-552 NVADSAVAG
+552 NVSDKSVAG
-561 TFWVSAAT
+561 TFWVSAGT
-569 ANDSIRSSFAASV
+569 ANASTHSSFASSV
-582 GNYARS
+582 GSYARS
-588 NAAKNTGK
+588 YAAQRTGK
-596 LAAMFNSLASYMDY
+596 IASMYNSLASYMDY
-610 LQTSAGAS
+610 LQTSAGMP
-618 TLAQIQ
+618 TLKQMQ
-624 MSQNT
+624 MSQNS
-629 GTWNSAANFFFGGV
+629 GTLTSAANFFFGGV
-643 VPGMSY
+643 LPGISY
-649 SPDELTSAY
+649 APSDLANAY
-658 AALSDAMANLTDI
+658 SALSNAMASFTDI
-671 TNSYIVAADLT
+671 ANEYTVAANVT
-682 KSGSNYVTK
+682 KSGSNYVT
-691 SYGTT
+691 SAYGTT

-705 RSALTNQVKTVN
+705 RSALTNQARVVN
-717 NLVDDINQYV
+717 DLVNDINDYV
-727 VTTIPN
+727 VTTIPT
-733 FVSNYYGYQLLNTK
+733 FVANYYGYQLLNTK
-747 DGQSYRD
+747 DGQNYRN
-754 LAGMAG
+754 LADYEG
-760 TWQAVQDSA
+760 TWQTVQDSA
-769 AMIVDQLAYQ
+769 AMIVDKLAYK

-787 YASIA
+787 YTSIA

-799 TNAGNSLLG
+799 TNAGNILLG

-823 AMKSAYNSQSAE
+823 AMQSAYNSQSTE
-835 FASLSSAG
+835 YVSLSNAG
-843 ALNFGAFNAIPG
+843 TLNFGIFNAVAG
-855 LITLGITNGTKVVG
+855 YITLGITNATTVVG
-869 SQLASNIQV
+869 DSLAANIQA
-878 MMTQMNSGLQAM
+878 MMTQMNTGLQAM

-896 LFNVTSAAA
+896 MFNATSAAA

-929 DNNYTTTATVNNV
+929 DNNYTTTATVNGTD
-942 ANTTTT
+942 NTTTT

-1168 QYTDAAGTVHTTN
+1168 QYTDAAGTVHTTD
-1181 LANGLLIGTGT
+1181 LANGLLIGTGSA
-1192 VIVNDPQLG
+1192 IISDPQLG
-1201 AYVGMTADQILSL
+1201 AFVGMTADQILAM
-1214 DKTAGTTNS
+1214 DKAAGTTSS
-1223 ILPAG
+1223 IVPVPG
-1228 YHLSVNSDGTLLIT
+1228 YHLSVNNDGTLLIT
-1242 VNGAAIDNASYKID
+1242 VNGSTIVNGSYKID

-1268 LHADANIQIARV
+1268 LHADANNQNARL
-1280 VVKGGYY
+1280 VVKGGKY
-1287 PTSVSQGSV
+1287 PTSTSQGSAV
-1296 NGTTGS
+1296 GPTGS
-1302 SIVFKTNDTTLKM
+1302 SIVFQANDTTLKM
-1315 PGATYTV
+1315 SGATYTV

-1327 KTYANFKDALAAN
+1327 KTYASFKDALAAN
-1340 PTFDATN
+1340 STFDATN
-1347 WTEATESDGTRQTF
+1347 WTDDTGSDKTRQIF

-1623 FDFNDGAD
+1623 FDFNDGSD

-1728 GVLCRQKWG
+1728 GYFADKNGVQL
-1737 AIGNFEW
+1737 ASLSGNTTSTSAVITYTEIKTVPPTLPGDAATDASEAGSSASKASSAASAADSAATEFPAASSAASAADSSATIASSAASEASSAASVAASEAAVASSAASAADSAAAAGDNVAASSAAKDASSAASAASSAASAASSAAEVASSAASDAESSASEAAAVAKSESQSQSTSISTSQSISQSTSLSQST